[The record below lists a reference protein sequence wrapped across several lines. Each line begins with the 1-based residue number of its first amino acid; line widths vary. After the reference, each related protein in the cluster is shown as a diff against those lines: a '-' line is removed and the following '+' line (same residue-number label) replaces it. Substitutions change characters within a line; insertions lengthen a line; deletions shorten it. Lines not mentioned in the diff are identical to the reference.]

1 MYNRKER
8 NWPFQSKEKLGRWR
22 FCQFSFL
29 IVGVGNNNEDALQ
42 KIVLLTNVGL
52 SQQNVD
58 TCLRVTL
65 RGQTHHKR
73 VDLLFESNLI
83 LAYCEHMKNQREEK
97 NGSSTLHFQLFQKFT
112 FFYLDYQLS
121 VFKYWSTKN
130 LESDQLMDYG

>member
-1 MYNRKER
+1 MYEDLQCTIGKKEIVLLT
-8 NWPFQSKEKLGRWR
+8 KEKLVRWR

-29 IVGVGNNNEDALQ
+29 IVGVGNNNEDDALQ

-73 VDLLFESNLI
+73 VDLLFESILI
-83 LAYCEHMKNQREEK
+83 RAYCEHMKNQREGTEVPL
-97 NGSSTLHFQLFQKFT
+97 STFSL
-112 FFYLDYQLS
+112 
-121 VFKYWSTKN
+121 
-130 LESDQLMDYG
+130 G

>member
-1 MYNRKER
+1 MYEDLQCTIGKKEIVLLT
-8 NWPFQSKEKLGRWR
+8 KEKLVRWR
-22 FCQFSFL
+22 LCQFSFL
-29 IVGVGNNNEDALQ
+29 IVGVGNNNEDDALQ

-83 LAYCEHMKNQREEK
+83 LAYCEHMKNQREGTEVPL
-97 NGSSTLHFQLFQKFT
+97 STFSL
-112 FFYLDYQLS
+112 
-121 VFKYWSTKN
+121 
-130 LESDQLMDYG
+130 G